1 MVTKIAI
8 ANQKGGVG
16 KTDLCVNLSTSLA
29 NKGKKVLLVDVD
41 PQANATDYLT
51 PEKAEK
57 TIYNLLVSDET
68 HINDTIQKTAVKNLD
83 LIPSDSRLSAA
94 QIMLAH
100 SVGMQFK
107 LKKKLMDLQGY
118 DYVIIDTPPSLGMLT
133 LNAMTAADKVLVPIQ
148 VHYFAMDGVV
158 NLSKTIEAVKEDLNK
173 NLKLSGVILTM
184 YDKRNKLS
192 AEVKKMVKTS
202 FKDKLYKTVIP
213 INVKLAEAPSHHKP
227 IMHYASSSTGAKAYE
242 KLVEEFLNN
251 ERR

>member
-16 KTDLCVNLSTSLA
+16 KTDLCVNLAASLA
-29 NKGKKVLLVDVD
+29 NKGKKVLVIDMD

-51 PEKAEK
+51 SEKPEM
-57 TIYNLLVSDET
+57 TTYNLLVADET
-68 HINDTIQKTAVKNLD
+68 HVSKVISKTSIENLD
-83 LIPSDSRLSAA
+83 LIPSDTRLSAA

-107 LKKKLMDLQGY
+107 LKRKLQDVQGY
-118 DYVIIDTPPSLGMLT
+118 DYILIDTPPSLGMLT
-133 LNAMTAADKVLVPIQ
+133 LNAMTAADKVFVPIQ
-148 VHYFAMDGVV
+148 VHYFALDGVA
-158 NLSKTIEAVKEDLNK
+158 NLRKTIEAVKEDLNQ
-173 NLKLSGVILTM
+173 NLKLGGIVLTM

-213 INVKLAEAPSHHKP
+213 INIKLAEAPSHHKP
-227 IMHYASSSTGAKAYE
+227 IMYYNPSSTGAKAYE

-251 ERR
+251 E